1 MAEFFSL
8 YNFSQTYNTPSQLLR
23 PSLFPNVVLQQQFMV
38 STGLWTL
45 VWFLCVLLNCLLK
58 HTLATTFRSIH
69 RGQLQSG
76 CIGEA
81 HGILGFPKASWRDLR
96 VRLSL
101 YFMGKLSDKFHRAVR
116 RDCILLMLS
125 AIFPLFM
132 GFSSPVGCHFLLQR
146 IFPTQGLNP
155 GLLHCRQ
162 TLYHLSH
169 QGDPWLK

>member
-1 MAEFFSL
+1 MDTSTPHYLFLLVAESLGL
-8 YNFSQTYNTPSQLLR
+8 YNFSQTYNTPGQLLR
-23 PSLFPNVVLQQQFMV
+23 PSLFPNVVLQLQVMV

-58 HTLATTFRSIH
+58 LTLATTFRSLH

-101 YFMGKLSDKFHRAVR
+101 YFMGRLSDKFHRAVR

-125 AIFPLFM
+125 AIL
-132 GFSSPVGCHFLLQR
+132 SASLLSVPSQEASD
-146 IFPTQGLNP
+146 
-155 GLLHCRQ
+155 LL
-162 TLYHLSH
+162 
-169 QGDPWLK
+169 